1 MLGFR
6 SVKANATVE
15 PPKSSLAEEN
25 NASDE
30 EFDVAWERRAKSKAR
45 KEGTSAPPVEA
56 SSTKDPD
63 NHVEVDLDETTQDDL
78 PVTKDQNTKGAKQ
91 QTEVVELD
99 DDDDE
104 LTVNKFCKNV
114 LNMI

>member
-1 MLGFR
+1 M
-6 SVKANATVE
+6 
-15 PPKSSLAEEN
+15 
-25 NASDE
+25 
-30 EFDVAWERRAKSKAR
+30 
-45 KEGTSAPPVEA
+45 EA

-63 NHVEVDLDETTQDDL
+63 NHVEVDLDETTQDGL
-78 PVTKDQNTKGAKQ
+78 PVTKEQNTKSDKQ